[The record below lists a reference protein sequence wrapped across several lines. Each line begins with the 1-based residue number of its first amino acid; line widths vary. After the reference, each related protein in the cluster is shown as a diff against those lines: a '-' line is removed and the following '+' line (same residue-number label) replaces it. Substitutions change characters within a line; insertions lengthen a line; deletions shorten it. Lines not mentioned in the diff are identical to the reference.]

1 MSLNQVPVVHNPAQE
16 SDDSSGEENFDMA
29 EDPNLAVKGN
39 KPWVPAI
46 EDPNYFE
53 DLSPEEIYDSFFN
66 IRRMGFIANR
76 IIRKLNET
84 KHIVSSK
91 ILEKRKKLKAVQR
104 KQFEQLS
111 PAGVEY
117 LKVLLKMEIAALKN
131 SAQTVMEGLNPNTN
145 IKCRLAHLAED
156 PNSAEILNKIYA
168 TDSSIRTLEL
178 WKTLAQDFV
187 NNPIWQPKRLY
198 ERIGDERLID
208 VYPGVLS
215 SESYSPESLRSVFS
229 RLRIEFTRTVLK
241 FQTAPKVTNSR
252 EMLDAEFWER
262 YAKHDKAIYYIYQ
275 LFHDRS
281 SAECLMIDAALSRT
295 DFDVELLTNN
305 LVYASAAA
313 SVHNS
318 GLRSTSAGPTSGGP
332 NGGGVGGPSSSSSH
346 AIVTGMKRDR
356 EAAIAAEDHMVDE
369 SLEILELTGGGG
381 GSNGV
386 GSGGVSSGGML
397 SVPGGVSGGVGIGS
411 NGNGGI
417 TGPGGVNMT
426 NDGMLKRAR
435 VEEFTGGSPEEI
447 SWQATV
453 KKDRAIA
460 NYYKRL
466 SINNDI
472 RFHQDMLTKENV
484 GEAMKRNIK
493 AKINMLLLKKVE
505 DRYDDLTF

>member
-1 MSLNQVPVVHNPAQE
+1 
-16 SDDSSGEENFDMA
+16 
-29 EDPNLAVKGN
+29 
-39 KPWVPAI
+39 
-46 EDPNYFE
+46 
-53 DLSPEEIYDSFFN
+53 
-66 IRRMGFIANR
+66 
-76 IIRKLNET
+76 
-84 KHIVSSK
+84 
-91 ILEKRKKLKAVQR
+91 
-104 KQFEQLS
+104 
-111 PAGVEY
+111 
-117 LKVLLKMEIAALKN
+117 
-131 SAQTVMEGLNPNTN
+131 MEGLNPNTN

-187 NNPIWQPKRLY
+187 NNQNWLPKRLY

-208 VYPGVLS
+208 VYPAVIPN
-215 SESYSPESLRSVFS
+215 EAYSPESLRSVFS

-295 DFDVELLTNN
+295 DFDELMTNN
-305 LVYASAAA
+305 MAYAAVAAGHHRPAGVPGAATGHITSAAA
-313 SVHNS
+313 AAAAAA
-318 GLRSTSAGPTSGGP
+318 GL
-332 NGGGVGGPSSSSSH
+332 
-346 AIVTGMKRDR
+346 KRDR

-369 SLEILELTGGGG
+369 SLEILELTGGAGG
-381 GSNGV
+381 AGGMGLPPGAV
-386 GSGGVSSGGML
+386 VPGVSSAGAN
-397 SVPGGVSGGVGIGS
+397 GVVAAGAVGE
-411 NGNGGI
+411 
-417 TGPGGVNMT
+417 PM
-426 NDGMLKRAR
+426 MKRAR

-447 SWQATV
+447 AWQASV